1 MHKTVNVEKIK
12 AALAKRLQAFG
23 LNEQSIVDMQ
33 YGLTEPSLRGIDT
46 HGMRLLDCYLKEL
59 AGGRANPRPE
69 FKLHQPMPSAA
80 TLDADGS
87 LGIVAGMHAM
97 RSAVETAKTQGISA
111 VAVKNSN
118 HYGAA
123 SIYSLYAAKQG
134 MIGLT
139 FSNTDALIAPFNGIE
154 AMLGTNPI
162 SMAAP
167 GANGD
172 TFCLDMACS
181 QVAYSKVKYLM
192 DNGEPVDENCMH
204 ASSNEGQVGALKG
217 VGGYKGMGLTLMVQI
232 LTAILTGSLMDHQM
246 SHLYEPPYDKPR
258 QVSHFM
264 IAINIS
270 AFISPDAFESSL
282 SELLTSIRDS
292 TKADP
297 DVSILIPGD
306 PEQQQYHQR
315 TQEGIPLSSA
325 EYQLLF
331 ENA

>member
-1 MHKTVNVEKIK
+1 MHKTVDVELINT
-12 AALAKRLQAFG
+12 ALAKRLQPFDLSA
-23 LNEQSIVDMQ
+23 QSIADVQ
-33 YGLTEPSLRGIDT
+33 YGLTEASLRGIDT
-46 HGMRLLDCYLKEL
+46 HGVRLLDCYLKEL
-59 AGGRANPRPE
+59 AGGRANPIPE
-69 FKLHQPMPSAA
+69 FKLHQRMPSAA

-97 RSAVETAKTQGISA
+97 RCAVDTAKTQGIAA

-123 SIYSLYAAKQG
+123 SIYTLYAVKQG

-172 TFCLDMACS
+172 IFCLDMACS

-192 DNGEPVDENCMH
+192 AQGEPVDETCMH
-204 ASSNEGQVGALKG
+204 TSPNDGQVGALKG

-246 SHLYEPPYDKPR
+246 SHLYEEPYDQPR

-264 IAINIS
+264 IAINIA

-282 SELLTSIRDS
+282 SALFKSIRDS
-292 TKADP
+292 TRADP
-297 DVSILIPGD
+297 DVSILVPGD
-306 PEQQQYHQR
+306 LEQQQYRQR
-315 TQEGIPLSSA
+315 TTEGIPLSPA

-331 ENA
+331 E